1 MKTSKFILIII
12 GVVLLTATIT
22 VGIIISATA
31 TYHDAYGKGF
41 SNGVIAAV
49 KCQQDPACGILG
61 PRDIKSGE
69 LKEMGTITFKYE
81 E

>member
-41 SNGVIAAV
+41 
-49 KCQQDPACGILG
+49 
-61 PRDIKSGE
+61 
-69 LKEMGTITFKYE
+69 
-81 E
+81 